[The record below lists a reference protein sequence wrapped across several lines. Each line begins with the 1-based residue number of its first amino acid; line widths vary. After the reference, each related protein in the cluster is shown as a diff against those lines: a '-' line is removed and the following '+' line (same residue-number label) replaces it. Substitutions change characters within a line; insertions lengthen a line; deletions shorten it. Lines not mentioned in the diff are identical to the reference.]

1 MVLGMNREDRF
12 RLLAAMALAD
22 GELHEQEKERL
33 LSLGRLIGIRPF
45 KAEILLREVAGT
57 SLKRLKIPKRRVER
71 YGLFQDLVLIA
82 AQDGEI
88 DASERKLLG
97 KLAPHFGI
105 GPEELGRLLESS
117 LSALRSD
124 TAGAPLF
131 ESDKAEGL
139 SELLRAAL
147 AAREGEDRLSLVAAL
162 ARAEG
167 WEGDAEDPCWV
178 RCAERLRVSPARARE
193 ILAAADPAR
202 APDALPPKEYRDGLR
217 TFGHLVGLNRLRDLV
232 EGEEDFLQRVSARF
246 GVGEVLLR
254 RKLYLYVPQAKRPPS
269 ED

>member
-22 GELHEQEKERL
+22 GELHSHEKERL

-45 KAEILLREVAGT
+45 KAEVLLREVSGS
-57 SLKRLKIPKRRVER
+57 SLKRIKIPKRRVER
-71 YGLFQDLVLIA
+71 YGLFQDLLLIA

-88 DASERKLLG
+88 DPSERKLLG

-105 GPEELGRLLESS
+105 GPEELERLMDSS
-117 LSALRSD
+117 LNALRSD
-124 TAGAPLF
+124 AAGAPLF
-131 ESDKAEGL
+131 DSDQARGL
-139 SELLRAAL
+139 SPLLRAAL
-147 AAREGEDRLSLVAAL
+147 AAREGEERLVLVAGL

-167 WEGDAEDPCWV
+167 WEGGSDHPCWR
-178 RCAERLRVSPARARE
+178 RCAERLRVGAERSAQ
-193 ILAAADPAR
+193 ILAAADPAQ

-232 EGEEDFLQRVSARF
+232 EGEEEFLRCVSTRF

-254 RKLYLYVPQAKRPPS
+254 RKLYLYVPQTQRPAR